1 MEHKDNLL
9 GVLKTLFKWKKQ
21 IITVCVIAAIGAVVI
36 SLFLDNY
43 YLSYTTFYAASPDQA
58 LPEPVGIAT
67 GERDYYGE
75 SEDMDRILTIAESN
89 DVANF
94 LINKFKLFEHY
105 DIDST
110 HKFAAFNVSK
120 VFRSHYNV
128 KKTKYDAIEIAVED
142 KDPNMAAAMT
152 NAAREKVSEI
162 AQGIIKGGQDIKIKT
177 LRTTIDDKVK
187 YVTELNDSMQ
197 VIRKYYG
204 VYNTLTQSEGLAKQ
218 ISQVESRRARESAR
232 RGILASKNRAMWRDT
247 IAMIDAMVS
256 GMDQQLL
263 KLNSMLDQFNQGVGQ
278 VELLEQIH
286 EEASEQLSLDQE
298 RLKQLEAK
306 RNSYINTI
314 FLVEKGEVPLRKSRP
329 KRSIICLAAV
339 FIAFILSIIVVLILD
354 VYKDVNWRDIVYAK

>member
-21 IITVCVIAAIGAVVI
+21 IITICIIAAVGSVVI

-58 LPEPVGIAT
+58 LPEPVGIEA

-89 DVANF
+89 EVANY
-94 LINKFKLFEHY
+94 LITKFKLYEHY

-110 HKFAAFNVSK
+110 HKFAPFNVSK

-128 KKTKYDAIEIAVED
+128 KKTKYDAIEISVED
-142 KDPNMAAAMT
+142 KEPEMAAAMT

-162 AQGIIKGGQDIKIKT
+162 AQGIIKSGQDIKINT
-177 LRTTIDDKVK
+177 LRNTIDDKVK
-187 YVTELNDSMQ
+187 YITTLNDSMQ
-197 VIRKYYG
+197 IVRKQYG
-204 VYNTLTQSEGLAKQ
+204 VYNTLTQSEGLSKQ

-232 RGILASKNRAMWRDT
+232 RGILQDKKKAIWRDT

-278 VELLEQIH
+278 VELLEQLH
-286 EEASEQLSLDQE
+286 EEASEQMSLDQE

-314 FLVEKGEVPLRKSRP
+314 FLVEKGEVPLRKFRP
-329 KRSIICLAAV
+329 KRSIICVAAV
-339 FIAFILSIIVVLILD
+339 VIAFMLSIILILIMD
-354 VYKDVNWRDIVYAK
+354 VYKDVNWREIVYAK